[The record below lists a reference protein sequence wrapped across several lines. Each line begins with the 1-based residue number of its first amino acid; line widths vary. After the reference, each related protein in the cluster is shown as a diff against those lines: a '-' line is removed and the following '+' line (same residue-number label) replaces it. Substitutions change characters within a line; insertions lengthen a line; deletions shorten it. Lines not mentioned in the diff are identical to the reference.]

1 MSNSTI
7 DTTPVP
13 PALRRWFVVH
23 CVADW
28 LFAVP
33 LFFAPE
39 AFLGALGWTVVDP
52 ATSRAVAAALVGIGT
67 QSFLDRGAGVEVY
80 RTMLSLKVLWSA
92 TACLGLAWTAL
103 GGGPRWPGGSS
114 PSSWRFTRCG
124 STTRG
129 SSGAGR
135 WGRGGRR
142 RGVKPDGRA
151 VAC

>member
-1 MSNSTI
+1 MKHCGAMLPEIPN
-7 DTTPVP
+7 
-13 PALRRWFVVH
+13 ALRRWFVVH

-67 QSFLDRGAGVEVY
+67 QSYLDRNAGVEVY

-92 TACLGLAWTAL
+92 TACIGLAWTAL
-103 GGGPRWPGGSS
+103 SGGPPM
-114 PSSWRFTRCG
+114 
-124 STTRG
+124 
-129 SSGAGR
+129 A
-135 WGRGGRR
+135 WGLFAVFLAFHVLWARYAWALR
-142 RGVKPDGRA
+142 RGPAGSA
-151 VAC
+151 PA